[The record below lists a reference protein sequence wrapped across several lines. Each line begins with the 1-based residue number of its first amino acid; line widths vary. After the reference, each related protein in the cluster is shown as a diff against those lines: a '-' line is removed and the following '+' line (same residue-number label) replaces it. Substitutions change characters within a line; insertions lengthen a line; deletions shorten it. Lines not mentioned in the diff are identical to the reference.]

1 MAASPGWLTFA
12 GLALAVLT
20 FSVVHPV
27 LLVLVPVGL
36 LLLALG
42 PRRPQL
48 VTLGLLLVGLV
59 LVGAR
64 DMLWYAERGW
74 ILVLGAWFVT
84 VVALWPGRSFLA
96 RGLGAVGAA
105 TATAGTVMLL
115 RQDGWRQLD
124 WTVTRTFRQTAATV
138 AVEMSDPGTGGG
150 LVDVLDRAAA
160 LQAHLYPSLLAL
172 GSLAAL
178 ALAWWIYR
186 RLVAGETPLA
196 PLREFR
202 FRDELVW
209 LLIAG
214 LALLVFPLG
223 EAALRA
229 GSNVTAFMAVLYA
242 LRGLAVLVALVG
254 VPGPGTIVLAVV
266 VGLILYP
273 VVMTATLLVGLSDT
287 WLDLRARAG
296 SGTEGANR

>member
-27 LLVLVPVGL
+27 LLVLVPAGL
-36 LLLALG
+36 LLLGLG

-48 VTLGLLLVGLV
+48 VTLGLLLVGLA

-74 ILVLGAWFVT
+74 ILVLGAWFT
-84 VVALWPGRSFLA
+84 AAVALWPGRSFLA

-138 AVEMSDPGTGGG
+138 AAEVGGPSTGGE
-150 LVDVLDRAAA
+150 VAQVMDRAAA

-186 RLVAGETPLA
+186 RLVEGETPLA
-196 PLREFR
+196 PLKEFR

-229 GSNVTAFMAVLYA
+229 GSNVTAFMAALYA

-266 VGLILYP
+266 VALILYP